1 MIGLLGVHAVL
12 ALSMPQ
18 AGSENEVTVARGARL
33 DVGTGSVAVRV
44 EIRGWDRDEVVV
56 GGSDNMRITREGT
69 LVRVRPVTTGRAQ
82 TGRGQQTTY
91 LISVP
96 AWLPVTVDGSR
107 ASVVVEGVTAD
118 VSVETVNGS
127 VRIRGSEGRVS
138 AHSVQG
144 TVTIEE
150 ARGPVEASSMQ
161 EDVRVSGATGDLQLE
176 AVNGDIRVVGGQ
188 LRDVLASSVNGSV
201 DFESNVLPDGLYRL
215 STHNGRIRMTVQE
228 GASATVTASTY
239 VGEFRTTFPIA
250 ITERTRNGRSTFV
263 IGAGGARIE
272 VSSFNGSIEFRRPGQ
287 PPGRG
292 G

>member
-1 MIGLLGVHAVL
+1 MIGLLGVHAL
-12 ALSMPQ
+12 LTLSMPQ
-18 AGSENEVTVARGARL
+18 AAAETTVPVARGARL

-44 EIRGWDRDEVVV
+44 EIRGWNRDEVAVEPS
-56 GGSDNMRITREGT
+56 GIMRLTREGT
-69 LVRVRPVTTGRAQ
+69 LVRVRSVTTGRGQ
-82 TGRGQQTTY
+82 TGRGPQATY

-96 AWLPVTVDGSR
+96 SWLPVTVDGNR
-107 ASVVVEGVTAD
+107 ASVVVDGVTAD

-150 ARGPVEASSMQ
+150 ARGPVEASSMN
-161 EDVRVSGATGDLQLE
+161 EDVRVTGATGELQLE

-188 LRDVLASSVNGSV
+188 LRDVLATSVNGSV

-215 STHNGRIRMTVQE
+215 STHNGRIRMTVQD

-239 VGEFRTTFPIA
+239 AGDFRTTFAVA

-263 IGAGGARIE
+263 IGGGAARIE